1 MPTRHRTPAALSAA
15 ALLTLAACLPA
26 CSRSDDHAV
35 RHAADTL
42 NKITFGGSQSV
53 PSVDSRKQTFSTVI
67 SDLAAA
73 KGLSEQAAAAAA
85 GLTARAQAGLAEI
98 GATDLVDGE
107 RKVLGSLT
115 AVRAAVGIW
124 SSQNARAAIAESYKP
139 DADLAAIDR
148 QTAEVEA
155 ATGSAADAQR
165 AADARVA
172 SLEKD
177 ADALIAQSRSKRADA
192 AALRQQMANTS
203 ETEALSLLE
212 RAAAIARA
220 ADALDVRAAD
230 LKAQAALARPAI
242 DDARRAIDLLAS
254 RRESLKASRAGVQA
268 RAQAGQT
275 AAVEARRLA
284 ASAAADATRAFA
296 EASALRSGSIASAL
310 DTATKNY
317 RAAIASAKKAQQGS
331 KNEARTEAALAAAGY
346 SQALGDALF
355 VHARGLDSF
364 ATIAEAAVSASPA
377 LPDASSFA
385 AAAKAAR
392 ETLAS
397 TVEEARAA
405 YEDAR
410 AGFDAA
416 GGKPEVKDAVA
427 KLIDILNRVS
437 TGKAKLAA
445 DPADPAQA
453 DPGDSAAPSAPATP
467 GDPPAD
473 TAKPAANAPAD
484 PAAETAAIK
493 KAFTD
498 FTTAI
503 REGRADDA
511 LAFILTDT
519 DEAASAVE
527 AVLTPML
534 NLVALDAAC
543 KSKLNAGLTEIMQ
556 ATPIGPMFGPL
567 MKGSES
573 LSAFKPDQ
581 GEVRFLSATSA
592 EVVNTTEQKGPPA
605 QVVKKGDR
613 WLLTVPSDLAAQA
626 KSPAAAMMVGLGQA
640 AADLTDD
647 VKAGKATKEQVAT
660 TLMSKL
666 MPPGMPKLPR
676 NPSSPPGGG

>member
-35 RHAADTL
+35 RHAAETL

-67 SDLAAA
+67 SELAAA

-98 GATDLVDGE
+98 GATELVDGE

-115 AVRAAVGIW
+115 AVRAALGIW
-124 SSQNARAAIAESYKP
+124 ASQNARAAIAESYKP

-148 QTAEVEA
+148 QAADVEA
-155 ATGSAADAQR
+155 ATGAAADAQR

-177 ADALIAQSRSKRADA
+177 ADALIAQSRAKRTDA
-192 AALRQQMANTS
+192 AALRQQMANSS

-230 LKAQAALARPAI
+230 LKAQAALARPAV

-254 RRESLKASRAGVQA
+254 RRESLKASRAAVQA
-268 RAQAGQT
+268 RAQAGQA

-296 EASALRSGSIASAL
+296 EASALRSGPIASGL

-317 RAAIASAKKAQQGS
+317 RAAIASAKKAQQGG
-331 KNEARTEAALAAAGY
+331 KNEARTEAALAAAGF

-385 AAAKAAR
+385 AAAKSAR
-392 ETLAS
+392 DALAS
-397 TVEEARAA
+397 TIEEARAA

-427 KLIDILNRVS
+427 KLIDVLNRVS
-437 TGKAKLAA
+437 AGKAKLAA

-453 DPGDSAAPSAPATP
+453 DPGASADPATP

-473 TAKPAANAPAD
+473 PANPAANSPAD

-543 KSKLNAGLTEIMQ
+543 KSKLNAGLAEIMQ

-567 MKGSES
+567 MMGGES
-573 LSAFKPDQ
+573 LSTFKPDQ
-581 GEVRFLSATSA
+581 EEVRFLSATSA
-592 EVVNTTEQKGPPA
+592 EVVNTTEQKGPPSK
-605 QVVKKGDR
+605 VVKKGDR

-647 VKAGKATKEQVAT
+647 VKAGKATKEQVASA
-660 TLMSKL
+660 LMAKL

>member
-15 ALLTLAACLPA
+15 ALVSLAACLPA

-35 RHAADTL
+35 RHAAATL
-42 NKITFGGSQSV
+42 NKITFGGAQSV
-53 PSVDSRKQTFSTVI
+53 PSVDSRKQVFSTVI
-67 SDLAAA
+67 ADLAAA

-85 GLTARAQAGLAEI
+85 SLTARAQAGLAEI

-124 SSQNARAAIAESYKP
+124 ASQNARAAIAESYKP

-155 ATGSAADAQR
+155 ATGAAADAQR

-177 ADALIAQSRSKRADA
+177 ADALIAQSRAKRADA
-192 AALRQQMANTS
+192 AALRQQMADTS

-230 LKAQAALARPAI
+230 LKAQAALARPAV

-275 AAVEARRLA
+275 AAAEARRLA
-284 ASAAADATRAFA
+284 AAAAADATRAFA
-296 EASALRSGSIASAL
+296 EASALRSGAIASAL

-317 RAAIASAKKAQQGS
+317 RAAIASAKKAQQAG
-331 KNEARTEAALAAAGY
+331 KNEARTEAALAAAGF

-364 ATIAEAAVSASPA
+364 ATIAESAAAASPA

-385 AAAKAAR
+385 AAAKSAR
-392 ETLAS
+392 EALAS
-397 TVEEARAA
+397 TIEEARTA

-416 GGKPEVKDAVA
+416 GGKPEVKESIA
-427 KLIDILNRVS
+427 KLIEILNRVS
-437 TGKAKLAA
+437 AGKSKLAA
-445 DPADPAQA
+445 DPADPAPA
-453 DPGDSAAPSAPATP
+453 DPGASAAPAEPAAPTDAP
-467 GDPPAD
+467 
-473 TAKPAANAPAD
+473 KPAANAPAD

-498 FTTAI
+498 FATAI

-527 AVLTPML
+527 AVLTPMI

-543 KSKLNAGLTEIMQ
+543 KAKLNAGLAEIMQ

-573 LSAFKPDQ
+573 LSSFKPDQ
-581 GEVRFLSATSA
+581 EEVRFLSATSA

-613 WLLTVPSDLAAQA
+613 WLLTVPKDLAAQA

-640 AADLTDD
+640 AADLADD
-647 VKAGKATKEQVAT
+647 VKAGKATKEQVAS
-660 TLMSKL
+660 TLMSKM